1 MPLIDFD
8 NKKTK
13 PMEWIRRDWPEIRK
27 TIITSAIINFFVG
40 VYIVFKMY
48 ENQKLIMYRL
58 DKIEANQEAI
68 NSEIINLYKYEQR

>member
-1 MPLIDFD
+1 MLNTIE
-8 NKKTK
+8 KKTDK
-13 PMEWIRRDWPEIRK
+13 NYWFIKDWPEIRK